1 MSPKILF
8 CYLAYPFAI
17 ASYFRQAFERR
28 RDIDL
33 FTCGAYTGSF
43 IPWNGGMNLP
53 AKYVYPVNLA
63 LPPDVL
69 FPSWAMVRSQL
80 DFTPD
85 VVIQVDAGWHF
96 KDRPQVEK
104 IITVA
109 TDPHVLNYDVP
120 RSYSDYFFNMQKFYS
135 QPNDIYLPY
144 AADIYHHDYTVT
156 IPRENDACLIGLHY
170 PQRDALVSGLKQ
182 AGYKVQYDIG
192 LIYDEYR
199 WANNNAVVGLNWSS
213 LQDLPARVFEVMAM
227 KMVCLTNRV
236 PDLPEHFE
244 EYKQYIGFD
253 TVSEAVEK
261 MNWIRNS
268 SDDAAK
274 IAENAYELVR
284 ERHTYDIR
292 VEQILK
298 TAEVI

>member
-1 MSPKILF
+1 MPKILL
-8 CYLAYPFAI
+8 CYLAFPFAI

-33 FTCGAYTGSF
+33 YTTGAYTGSF

-85 VVIQVDAGWHF
+85 VVIQVNAGWHF

-104 IITVA
+104 VITVA

-135 QPNDIYLPY
+135 QSNDIYLPY
-144 AADIYHHDYTVT
+144 AADVHHHYPMDLPNGFEY
-156 IPRENDACLIGLHY
+156 DASLIGLHY
-170 PQRDALVSGLKQ
+170 PQRDALVSGLRQ
-182 AGYKVQYDIG
+182 AGYRVNYNIG

-199 WANNNAVVGLNWSS
+199 DENNKAKVGLNWSS

-227 KMVCLTNRV
+227 KMVCLTNRI

-244 EYKQYIGFD
+244 EGRHYLGFD

-261 MNWIRNS
+261 MNWVRDNPTEA
-268 SDDAAK
+268 SDM
-274 IAENAYELVR
+274 AERGYELVR
-284 ERHTYDIR
+284 QHHTYDIR